1 VGYHS
6 RCIFHLLENTWLV
19 QNDTP
24 TTTDVY
30 IPRMAATMA
39 VTAFI
44 TVPLRPVAGPPRLA
58 LRQTRRSVKACV
70 GAPLPAVSE
79 RVRAFLARAEEG
91 DPLTALQ
98 RADAAYARLRAPAR
112 AASQSPQIV
121 VNHAATAPPLQT
133 SDASADA
140 LEAAPCRQFDVAVA
154 GGTLGI
160 FVALALQLQGWHCA
174 VVEKGRVIG
183 RTQEWNISRAELQT
197 MVKLRLITEEEM
209 DAVIVSSWNPSRI
222 AFAGA
227 KDEPLTELFVRDVL
241 NCGVSPRALI
251 DIVRARFEANGGVCF
266 ENASIS
272 KIDVFQNCVQT
283 TTVQQAPPL
292 VDASYGAG
300 GLGLSPDS
308 DSDSRP
314 VTQILRARLL
324 VDAMGSFSPIAS
336 QSRGHTRP
344 DAVCVTVGSCC
355 EGEFPENNFGDL
367 ICSIDPINPAR
378 STQYFWEAFPAARPP
393 HVSVAERRTLR
404 TTYMFAYGPC
414 DPSRPSL
421 AETLDDYLVA
431 MPRYQGIASTDE
443 VDPKRVLV
451 GFFPAWKTSPSK
463 PVFDRIFPIGDS
475 GGLQSPI
482 SFGGFGCICRHL
494 PRISIA
500 LNDALSADD
509 DSLLTKGALQA
520 ATPYLPGL
528 AVTWLFNKFMSCRPG
543 RNSVALLDE
552 FGINKVLLLNMQCME
567 RLGPAVQV
575 PFLQDVVTA
584 GALTKT
590 LLLMTAS
597 EPFLALKLIP
607 HIGLLE
613 LLEWSAHYISLI
625 VYFVLGTAARKSS
638 IPIGSLNARWQFEVR
653 RAVEA
658 WQYGSGQDH
667 LR

>member
-1 VGYHS
+1 MHS
-6 RCIFHLLENTWLV
+6 KLHKLRARASISR
-19 QNDTP
+19 P
-24 TTTDVY
+24 
-30 IPRMAATMA
+30 PRISHDYMAM
-39 VTAFI
+39 TAFI
-44 TVPLRPVAGPPRLA
+44 LVALKPVRWPPRLA
-58 LRQTRRSVKACV
+58 RRQTRPCVQACA
-70 GAPLPAVSE
+70 APPPPAVSE
-79 RVRAFLARAEEG
+79 RVRAFLARTEEG
-91 DPLTALQ
+91 DPLAALH
-98 RADAAYARLRAPAR
+98 RADAAYARMRAPVR
-112 AASQSPQIV
+112 SASNAPQV
-121 VNHAATAPPLQT
+121 VINHAKTAPPVHISGT
-133 SDASADA
+133 PDAPDAS
-140 LEAAPCRQFDVAVA
+140 PCRQFDVAVA

-160 FVALALQLQGWHCA
+160 FVALALQLQGWQCA
-174 VVEKGRVIG
+174 VIEKGRVIG

-197 MVKLRLITEEEM
+197 MVKLRLITEEEL

-222 AFAGA
+222 AFARA
-227 KDEPLTELFVRDVL
+227 KDEPLTEMFVRDVL
-241 NCGVSPRALI
+241 NCGVSPIALI
-251 DIVRARFEANGGVCF
+251 EIVRARFEALGGVCF

-283 TTVQQAPPL
+283 TAVQQSAPL

-300 GLGLSPDS
+300 GLGLSQDSGS
-308 DSDSRP
+308 DSHP
-314 VTQILRARLL
+314 VIQILRARLL
-324 VDAMGSFSPIAS
+324 IDAMGSFSPIAS
-336 QSRGHTRP
+336 QSRGRTSP

-355 EGEFPENNFGDL
+355 EGDFPANNLGDL
-367 ICSIDPINPAR
+367 ICAIDPINPVR
-378 STQYFWEAFPAARPP
+378 STQYFWEAFPAATPP
-393 HVSVAERRTLR
+393 HVPVVGRRSLR

-421 AETLDDYLVA
+421 ADTLDDYLAA
-431 MPRYQGIASTDE
+431 MPRYQGIANIDE

-451 GFFPAWKTSPSK
+451 GFFPAWKASPSK
-463 PVFDRIFPIGDS
+463 PAFDRIFPIGDS

-494 PRISIA
+494 PRISSA

-509 DSLLTKGALQA
+509 DSLLTKSALQA
-520 ATPYLPGL
+520 ATPYLPSL

-543 RNSVALLDE
+543 KNSIALLDE

-597 EPFLALKLIP
+597 EPFLAVKLIP

-613 LLEWSAHYISLI
+613 LLEWSVHYISLI
-625 VYFVLGTAARKSS
+625 IYFALGAAATKSS
-638 IPIGSLNARWQFEVR
+638 IPIGSLSSRWQFEVR

-658 WQYGSGQDH
+658 WLYGSGQDH
-667 LR
+667 ML